1 VDVVAVRHTWRGR
14 GLGLALLRHAFGE
27 FYRRGVREVGL
38 SVDAE
43 STTGA
48 PRLYRRAG
56 MRVAGRYIMLYQREL
71 RPGRNASEVP
81 SNAPSDLQA

>member
-1 VDVVAVRHTWRGR
+1 VDVVAVRHPWRGR

-27 FYRRGVREVGL
+27 FYRRGVREVSL

-56 MRVAGRYIMLYQREL
+56 MRVAGRYMLYQREL

>member
-1 VDVVAVRHTWRGR
+1 MVAVRHPWRGR

-38 SVDAE
+38 SVDAV

-56 MRVAGRYIMLYQREL
+56 MRVAGRYMLYQREL
-71 RPGRNASEVP
+71 RPGRNASEVHG
-81 SNAPSDLQA
+81 NASSDLQA